1 MYIIV
6 ETIFFLHIVSYENCY
21 MFLNIQYFYINLNMK
36 LYNLL
41 YMTNESYALLLFLWK
56 LYFEN
61 IRDFIYD
68 DVCVSLLEI

>member
-1 MYIIV
+1 
-6 ETIFFLHIVSYENCY
+6 
-21 MFLNIQYFYINLNMK
+21 MK

-61 IRDFIYD
+61 IRDFNY

>member
-1 MYIIV
+1 
-6 ETIFFLHIVSYENCY
+6 
-21 MFLNIQYFYINLNMK
+21 MK